1 VGFLG
6 KVNTSKGIYKKTMK
20 ENSLSIGAEF
30 IRWLKEENV
39 YTEFKNNFLAVPT
52 NKHGDVLLTSG
63 IIRKATFAEF
73 IEEMSPHEY
82 IGNAFLW
89 NKTPEGFIFW
99 SRVNSRWNNRI
110 YLKKST

>member
-1 VGFLG
+1 
-6 KVNTSKGIYKKTMK
+6 MK

-99 SRVNSRWNNRI
+99 SRVNSRWNNR
-110 YLKKST
+110 K

>member
-1 VGFLG
+1 
-6 KVNTSKGIYKKTMK
+6 MK

-99 SRVNSRWNNRI
+99 SRVNSRWNNRT
-110 YLKKST
+110 YLKKTHKKNENS